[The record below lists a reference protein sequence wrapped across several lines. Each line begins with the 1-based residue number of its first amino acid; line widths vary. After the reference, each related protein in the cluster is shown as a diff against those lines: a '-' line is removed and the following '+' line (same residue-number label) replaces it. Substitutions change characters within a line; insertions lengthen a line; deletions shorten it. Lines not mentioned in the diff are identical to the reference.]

1 MRPPARRRTVN
12 GVDVRRLGPADLALA
27 LGASVFVLSVTAGIE
42 PSPGERGVD
51 ALAVGAM
58 LAACWS
64 LAFRRVAT
72 VAVLVVIT
80 GALLVY
86 TAREYAGG
94 PIYLT
99 LAVVL
104 YTLGATRDWIHAVV
118 PVGLSV
124 AVMVVGATLMT
135 GGDELT
141 WHLAVFPGWAAAALF
156 LGTASRNRRA
166 YLQGLE
172 DRARSLEESREE
184 EARRRVAEERLR
196 IARDLHDALAH
207 SIATITLQSGV
218 AAHVLD
224 RRPEEAAAA
233 LDAIRRTSREAMQEL
248 RMTLG
253 VLRSAGDEDDAAAPR
268 APTPGLARVEALADR
283 AVEAGLPITVRRV
296 GDPGGPLPTAV
307 DVAAYRIVQE
317 AITNVMR
324 HAGPATATVTV
335 TTGREAVEV
344 EVLDDGRGAA
354 ANGAGAGTGHGIAGM
369 RERASIVGGTLD
381 AGPRAGGGFRVWARL
396 PLAPGPEERE

>member
-1 MRPPARRRTVN
+1 MRPVARRRTVH
-12 GVDVRRLGPADLALA
+12 GVNVRRLGPADLALA
-27 LGASVFVLSVTAGIE
+27 LGATVFVLSVTAGIE

-58 LAACWS
+58 LAACCS

-118 PVGLSV
+118 PVGMSV
-124 AVMVVGATLMT
+124 TVMVVGATVMT

-141 WHLAVFPGWAAAALF
+141 WHVAVFPGWAAAALF

-172 DRARSLEESREE
+172 ERARSLEESREE

-196 IARDLHDALAH
+196 IARELHDALAH

-218 AAHVLD
+218 AAHVRD
-224 RRPEEAAAA
+224 RRPGEAAAA

-283 AVEAGLPITVRRV
+283 AVEAGLPVTGRRG
-296 GDPGGPLPTAV
+296 GDPGGPRPTAV
-307 DVAAYRIVQE
+307 DAAAYRIVQE

-335 TTGREAVEV
+335 TTGPEAVEV

-396 PLAPGPEERE
+396 PLAAGPEGRE

>member
-1 MRPPARRRTVN
+1 MRTPGGSRTVN
-12 GVDVRRLGPADLALA
+12 GVNERRLGATDLALV
-27 LGASVFVLSVTAGIE
+27 LGASVFVLTVTAGIE
-42 PSPGERGVD
+42 PSPGERGID
-51 ALAVGAM
+51 ALAVVAM

-72 VAVLVVIT
+72 VPVLVVVT

-94 PIYLT
+94 PVYLT

-104 YTLGATRDWIHAVV
+104 YTLGATREWAQALV
-118 PVGLSV
+118 PVGASV
-124 AVMVVGATLMT
+124 AVMVVGAILLT
-135 GGDELT
+135 GTDELT

-156 LGTASRNRRA
+156 LGAASRNRRA
-166 YLQGLE
+166 YLRGLE
-172 DRARSLEESREE
+172 ERARSLEESREE

-196 IARDLHDALAH
+196 IARELHDALAH

-248 RMTLG
+248 RVTLG

-268 APTPGLARVEALADR
+268 APTPGLDRVEALADR
-283 AVEAGLPITVRRV
+283 AAQAGLPVTVRRV
-296 GDPGGPLPTAV
+296 GAAGGPLPTAV

-317 AITNVMR
+317 SITNVMR
-324 HAGPATATVTV
+324 HAGPAAATVTV
-335 TTGREAVEV
+335 TTGPEAVEV
-344 EVLDDGRGAA
+344 EVVDDGRGAA
-354 ANGAGAGTGHGIAGM
+354 ANGAVTGAGHGIAGM
-369 RERASIVGGTLD
+369 RERVSIVGGSLD

-396 PLAPGPEERE
+396 PLTSGVEDAG